1 MPVSETDDFDRDIE
15 GFEEVATDFGTKI
28 EWAEGVTFRGTFD
41 GTRSFNKD
49 GEDIQAAEFTD
60 TTGERMWSWQ
70 PFQLEYALRGIKP
83 GTEVLIRCTGEDD
96 SAPVSKG
103 RNKQLGFDVRKRA

>member
-1 MPVSETDDFDRDIE
+1 MPETEQDDFNRELE
-15 GFEEVATDFGTKI
+15 GFTPVATDFGTKI

-41 GTRSFNKD
+41 GFRTVRKD
-49 GEDIQAAEFTD
+49 GEDIEAAEFVDTD
-60 TTGERMWSWQ
+60 GERMWSWQ

-96 SAPVSKG
+96 NAPVSKG